1 MSCAAEDP
9 PEPKSMSRAREWTA
23 EVENLFR
30 FQLAGYRDEVEYSQ
44 VKLGASVDKWPKS
57 GFVKKLQ
64 RRDDTFYYYDRKRE
78 CQDREVHKVKVFTY

>member
-1 MSCAAEDP
+1 MSCDAEDP

-44 VKLGASVDKWPKS
+44 VKQGASVKIS
-57 GFVKKLQ
+57 ISLCVTGV
-64 RRDDTFYYYDRKRE
+64 
-78 CQDREVHKVKVFTY
+78 VIII